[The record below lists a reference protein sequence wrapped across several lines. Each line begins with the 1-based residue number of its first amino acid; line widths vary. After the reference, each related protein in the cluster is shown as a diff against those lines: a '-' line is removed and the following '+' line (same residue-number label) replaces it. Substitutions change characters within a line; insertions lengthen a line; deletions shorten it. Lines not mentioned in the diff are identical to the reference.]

1 MNTYTTLI
9 AAIVGSLSGLHT
21 AIWGMYKDSAH
32 EGFSPTRFARSI
44 LVGAA
49 AAMLIQSLLALDL
62 SHAGQLV
69 LLFGLAYAAE
79 RGIVETWKTFFRE
92 EDQSKYFIPMQFT
105 MLGRPV
111 ASRGARMVA
120 GAGYILAC
128 VLGLWAIDSFDVRFA
143 MTRTTAAVAGL
154 LVGLVVAVGGGWKD
168 APKEGFSILKF
179 FRSPLMT
186 VSYALLL
193 SGITDRHLLIA
204 AAAIGFERATAET
217 WKKFFFPSKPP
228 GKFAGRPVTHPQML
242 RRRKWFIA
250 PYAAIWIAL
259 LVAGAISVTTAMP

>member
-1 MNTYTTLI
+1 MNQYAAVVP
-9 AAIVGSLSGLHT
+9 AAIGGLSGLHT

-32 EGFSPTRFARSI
+32 EGFGPIRFARSI
-44 LVGAA
+44 LIGAVSA
-49 AAMLIQSLLALDL
+49 ALIQTWLGLDL
-62 SHAGQLV
+62 GQPGSMV

-105 MLGRPV
+105 LLGRPV
-111 ASRGARMVA
+111 ASRGARMLA
-120 GAGYILAC
+120 GVGYVVVCA
-128 VLGLWAIDSFDVRFA
+128 LGLSAIDAFDLRFA
-143 MTRTTAAVAGL
+143 TTPLSAAMAGL
-154 LVGLVVAVGGGWKD
+154 LVGLVIAVGGGWKD
-168 APKEGFSILKF
+168 APKEGFSLLKF

-193 SGITDRHLLIA
+193 SAITHRHLLIA

-228 GKFAGRPVTHPQML
+228 GKFAGKPITHPEML
-242 RRRKWFIA
+242 RRRRWLIA
-250 PYAAIWIAL
+250 PFTAIWFGL
-259 LVAGAISVTTAMP
+259 LMAGASHFV